1 MYNQFVRLGFRT
13 WRLNKPDFN
22 VTLPVLTFF
31 ESYAICVCENT
42 NTKLQNAAND
52 QIKSEIIA
60 IFRGPQ
66 PKLECERGVERGG
79 LSNTF

>member
-1 MYNQFVRLGFRT
+1 MYNHFVRLGFRT

-31 ESYAICVCENT
+31 KSYAICVCENT

-60 IFRGPQ
+60 IFRGPNQ
-66 PKLECERGVERGG
+66 TNYNVKGG
-79 LSNTF
+79 LRGEG